1 MIDLLGA
8 TLKEYSPSPTSH
20 RLSITSY
27 YVHVP
32 WLMHSPPQTS
42 WQLLNSGKYE
52 SSHQK
57 SGFSMDV

>member
-1 MIDLLGA
+1 MVDLLGA

-32 WLMHSPPQTS
+32 WLMYSPPQTS
-42 WQLLNSGKYE
+42 WQLLNSGNYE